1 MIVEFLSISSAFITT
16 LLVVSLKKN
25 LEFVDK
31 FDEIQEKIQ
40 NSLEIL
46 EIQKQKI
53 EQKSRLEVFSD
64 EPVVRSLIKDIVE
77 SKNAVINVA
86 KILDDSLDTETN
98 ESKEAEE

>member
-1 MIVEFLSISSAFITT
+1 MIIEFLSILSISLTAI
-16 LLVVSLKKN
+16 LAVSLKKN
-25 LEFVDK
+25 LEFMDK
-31 FDEIQEKIQ
+31 FDEIQETIQ

-53 EQKSRLEVFSD
+53 DQKSRLEVFSD
-64 EPVVRSLIKDIVE
+64 EPVVRNLIKDIVE